1 MFPFHRLPIKFNACS
16 PTVRPLHHQIV
27 LVQPNRAADAHADR
41 HPRYEFTV
49 RPDFES
55 PVSAAEAAD
64 ALCRELVNESSD
76 LNVAIAA
83 TSAGEPIVESRYPP
97 VCQID

>member
-1 MFPFHRLPIKFNACS
+1 MRAHPLSA
-16 PTVRPLHHQIV
+16 PLHHQIV

-64 ALCRELVNESSD
+64 ALCRELVNETSD

-97 VCQID
+97 VCTAQCHAVHLMQI